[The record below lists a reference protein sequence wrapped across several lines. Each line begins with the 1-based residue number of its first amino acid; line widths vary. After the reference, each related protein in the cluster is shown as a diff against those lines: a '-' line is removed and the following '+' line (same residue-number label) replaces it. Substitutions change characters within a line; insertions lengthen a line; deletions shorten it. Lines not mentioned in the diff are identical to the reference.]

1 MSKSLGMIKKIA
13 IFVLLGKQTTP
24 TLNHSLIGLVS
35 LSTVSCQSGEETMDH
50 RGINE
55 QDIEKMM
62 EGVANEGTQ
71 KEPTKEQTEEEKK
84 LMQEWELHMHDFVP
98 EDISTIIVD
107 PRKEVV
113 SIYFQDT
120 CQSMYRPFMKT

>member
-1 MSKSLGMIKKIA
+1 
-13 IFVLLGKQTTP
+13 
-24 TLNHSLIGLVS
+24 
-35 LSTVSCQSGEETMDH
+35 MDH

-55 QDIEKMM
+55 EDIEKMM
-62 EGVANEGTQ
+62 EGAANELTQ

-84 LMQEWELHMHDFVP
+84 LEQEWEQHMHDFVP

-113 SIYFQDT
+113 SI
-120 CQSMYRPFMKT
+120 